1 MNTNNT
7 NTTATIEN
15 ILGEIDI
22 SKLDNKGVVEQIRNL
37 SKIRKEKREA
47 CLSQVNALLDA
58 YKKWREEE
66 YAPLRDKLIA
76 QIGANRDAK
85 VAARELKKQEAA
97 EKAEAKKFAKEQKA
111 AEKKET
117 EQKSDEAA
125 PAAEAPVEQAA

>member
-47 CLSQVNALLDA
+47 CLSQVNAILDA

-76 QIGANRDAK
+76 QIGANREAK
-85 VAARELKKQEAA
+85 YIARELKKREAA
-97 EKAEAKKFAKEQKA
+97 EKAEAKKLAKEQKA
-111 AEKKET
+111 AEKKEK
-117 EQKSDEAA
+117 EQNSDEAA
-125 PAAEAPVEQAA
+125 PAAEAPAEQVA

>member
-1 MNTNNT
+1 MNNT
-7 NTTATIEN
+7 NTNENKVTIVSDA
-15 ILGEIDI
+15 DI

-47 CLSQVNALLDA
+47 CLSQVNAILDA

-85 VAARELKKQEAA
+85 AAARELKKQEAA
-97 EKAEAKKFAKEQKA
+97 EKAEAKKLAKEQKA

>member
-7 NTTATIEN
+7 NTAATIEN

-37 SKIRKEKREA
+37 SKIRKEKRTA
-47 CLSQVNALLDA
+47 ALAQVNALLDA

-76 QIGANRDAK
+76 QIGNNREAK
-85 VAARELKKQEAA
+85 LAARELKKQETA
-97 EKAEAKKFAKEQKA
+97 EKAEK
-111 AEKKET
+111 
-117 EQKSDEAA
+117 
-125 PAAEAPVEQAA
+125 

>member
-1 MNTNNT
+1 MNNT
-7 NTTATIEN
+7 NTNENTVTIVSEVN
-15 ILGEIDI
+15 I

-47 CLSQVNALLDA
+47 CLSQVYAILDA

-85 VAARELKKQEAA
+85 AAARELKKQEAA
-97 EKAEAKKFAKEQKA
+97 EKAEAKKLAKEQKA

-125 PAAEAPVEQAA
+125 PAAEAPAEQAA

>member
-7 NTTATIEN
+7 NTTVKSM
-15 ILGEIDI
+15 LGEIDI

-47 CLSQVNALLDA
+47 CLSQVNAILDA

-76 QIGANRDAK
+76 QIGNNREAK
-85 VAARELKKQEAA
+85 LAARELKKQETA
-97 EKAEAKKFAKEQKA
+97 EKAEAKKLAAKQKA
-111 AEKKET
+111 EASEKKE
-117 EQKSDEAA
+117 
-125 PAAEAPVEQAA
+125 AEADGTETPAKAA

>member
-1 MNTNNT
+1 MNNT
-7 NTTATIEN
+7 NTNEN
-15 ILGEIDI
+15 TTVKSMLGEIDI

-47 CLSQVNALLDA
+47 CLSQVNAILDA

-76 QIGANRDAK
+76 QIGNNREAK
-85 VAARELKKQEAA
+85 YIARELKKREAA
-97 EKAEAKKFAKEQKA
+97 EKAEAKKLAKEQKA

-125 PAAEAPVEQAA
+125 PAAEASAEQAA

>member
-1 MNTNNT
+1 MNNT
-7 NTTATIEN
+7 NTNENTVTIVSEVN
-15 ILGEIDI
+15 I

-47 CLSQVNALLDA
+47 CLSQVNAILDA

-76 QIGANRDAK
+76 QIGANREAK
-85 VAARELKKQEAA
+85 LVAREMKKQEAA
-97 EKAEAKKFAKEQKA
+97 EKKEAKKLAKEQKA

-117 EQKSDEAA
+117 EQKSNEAA
-125 PAAEAPVEQAA
+125 PAAEALAEQAA

>member
-1 MNTNNT
+1 MNMNNT

-47 CLSQVNALLDA
+47 CLSQVNAILDA

-76 QIGANRDAK
+76 QIGANREAK
-85 VAARELKKQEAA
+85 YIARELKKREAA
-97 EKAEAKKFAKEQKA
+97 EKAEAKKLAKEQKA
-111 AEKKET
+111 AEKKEK
-117 EQKSDEAA
+117 EQNSDEAA
-125 PAAEAPVEQAA
+125 PAAEAPAEQVA

>member
-7 NTTATIEN
+7 NTAATIEN

-47 CLSQVNALLDA
+47 CLSQVNAILDA

-76 QIGANRDAK
+76 QIGANREAK
-85 VAARELKKQEAA
+85 YVARELKKQEAA
-97 EKAEAKKFAKEQKA
+97 EKAEAKKLAKEQKA
-111 AEKKET
+111 AEKKEK

-125 PAAEAPVEQAA
+125 PAAEAPAEQAA

>member
-1 MNTNNT
+1 MNNT
-7 NTTATIEN
+7 NTNENTVTIVSEVN
-15 ILGEIDI
+15 I

-47 CLSQVNALLDA
+47 CLSQVNAILDA

-76 QIGANRDAK
+76 QIGNNREAK
-85 VAARELKKQEAA
+85 YIARELKKREAA
-97 EKAEAKKFAKEQKA
+97 EKAEAKKLAKEQKA
-111 AEKKET
+111 AEKKEK

-125 PAAEAPVEQAA
+125 PAAEAPAEQAA

>member
-1 MNTNNT
+1 MNNT
-7 NTTATIEN
+7 NTNEN
-15 ILGEIDI
+15 MTVKSMLGEIDI

-47 CLSQVNALLDA
+47 CLSQVNAILDA

-85 VAARELKKQEAA
+85 LAARELKK
-97 EKAEAKKFAKEQKA
+97 QKA

-117 EQKSDEAA
+117 EQKSNEAA
-125 PAAEAPVEQAA
+125 PAAEAPAEQAA

>member
-1 MNTNNT
+1 MNNT
-7 NTTATIEN
+7 NTNENKVTIVSDA
-15 ILGEIDI
+15 DI

-47 CLSQVNALLDA
+47 CLSQVNAILDA

-97 EKAEAKKFAKEQKA
+97 EKAEAKKLAKEQKM

-125 PAAEAPVEQAA
+125 PAAEAPAEQAA

>member
-1 MNTNNT
+1 MNNT
-7 NTTATIEN
+7 NANENTVTIVSEA
-15 ILGEIDI
+15 DI

-47 CLSQVNALLDA
+47 CLSQVNAILDA

-76 QIGANRDAK
+76 QIGNNREAK
-85 VAARELKKQEAA
+85 YIARELKKREAA
-97 EKAEAKKFAKEQKA
+97 EKAEAKKLAKEQKA

-125 PAAEAPVEQAA
+125 PAAEALAEQAA

>member
-1 MNTNNT
+1 MNNT
-7 NTTATIEN
+7 NTNENKVTIVSDA
-15 ILGEIDI
+15 DI

-47 CLSQVNALLDA
+47 CLSQVNAILDA

-85 VAARELKKQEAA
+85 AAARELKKQEAA
-97 EKAEAKKFAKEQKA
+97 EKAEAKKLAAKQKAEA
-111 AEKKET
+111 AEKKEADGT
-117 EQKSDEAA
+117 ETPAEAA
-125 PAAEAPVEQAA
+125 

>member
-7 NTTATIEN
+7 NTAATIEN

-37 SKIRKEKREA
+37 SKIRKEKRTA
-47 CLSQVNALLDA
+47 ALAQVNALLDA

-76 QIGANRDAK
+76 QIGNNREAK
-85 VAARELKKQEAA
+85 LAARELKKQETA
-97 EKAEAKKFAKEQKA
+97 EKAEAKKLAAKQKAEA
-111 AEKKET
+111 AEKKEADST
-117 EQKSDEAA
+117 ETPAEAA
-125 PAAEAPVEQAA
+125 

>member
-1 MNTNNT
+1 MNNT
-7 NTTATIEN
+7 NTNENTVTIVSEVN
-15 ILGEIDI
+15 I

-47 CLSQVNALLDA
+47 CLNQVNAILDA

-76 QIGANRDAK
+76 QIGANREAK
-85 VAARELKKQEAA
+85 AAARELKKQEAA
-97 EKAEAKKFAKEQKA
+97 EKAEAKKLAKEQKT
-111 AEKKET
+111 AEKKEK

-125 PAAEAPVEQAA
+125 PVAEAPAEQVA

>member
-7 NTTATIEN
+7 NTVATIEN

-47 CLSQVNALLDA
+47 CLSQVNAILDA

-66 YAPLRDKLIA
+66 YASLRDKLIA
-76 QIGANRDAK
+76 QIGANREAK
-85 VAARELKKQEAA
+85 YIARELKKREAA
-97 EKAEAKKFAKEQKA
+97 EKAEATKLAKEQKA

-125 PAAEAPVEQAA
+125 PAAETLAEQAA

>member
-1 MNTNNT
+1 MNNT
-7 NTTATIEN
+7 NANENTVTIVSEA
-15 ILGEIDI
+15 DI

-47 CLSQVNALLDA
+47 CLSQVNAILDA

-66 YAPLRDKLIA
+66 YASLRDKLIA
-76 QIGANRDAK
+76 QIGANREAK
-85 VAARELKKQEAA
+85 YIARELKKREAA
-97 EKAEAKKFAKEQKA
+97 EKAEATKLAKEQKA

-125 PAAEAPVEQAA
+125 PAAETLAEQAA

>member
-1 MNTNNT
+1 MNNT
-7 NTTATIEN
+7 NTNENTVTIVSEVN
-15 ILGEIDI
+15 I

-47 CLSQVNALLDA
+47 CLSQVNAILDA

-85 VAARELKKQEAA
+85 AAARELKKQEAA
-97 EKAEAKKFAKEQKA
+97 EKAEAKKLAKEQKM

-117 EQKSDEAA
+117 EQKSNEAA
-125 PAAEAPVEQAA
+125 PAAEAPAEQAA

>member
-1 MNTNNT
+1 MNTNIM

-37 SKIRKEKREA
+37 SKIRKEKRTA
-47 CLSQVNALLDA
+47 ALAQVNALLDA

-76 QIGANRDAK
+76 QIGNNREAK
-85 VAARELKKQEAA
+85 LAARELKKQETA
-97 EKAEAKKFAKEQKA
+97 EKAEAKKLAAKQKAEA
-111 AEKKET
+111 AEKKEADGT
-117 EQKSDEAA
+117 ETPAEAA
-125 PAAEAPVEQAA
+125 